1 MSVPP
6 LPRLVWSGQVDR
18 VTFASGTV
26 HTPRCLPVT
35 HDTSMVNSTILQLAV
50 QHSAVSGA
58 RHGESAAI
66 SGQSDKTPDT
76 SGSQFDCYC
85 KRPAI
90 RYHISSILHVEQSF
104 VDVSTGEST
113 WWATAKGDERNSTE
127 ERNVIVAQGR
137 ARSIP

>member
-1 MSVPP
+1 M
-6 LPRLVWSGQVDR
+6 
-18 VTFASGTV
+18 
-26 HTPRCLPVT
+26 T
-35 HDTSMVNSTILQLAV
+35 HDTAMVNPAILQLAG

-58 RHGESAAI
+58 RHGESAVI
-66 SGQSDKTPDT
+66 SGQSDNTPDI

-104 VDVSTGEST
+104 VDVSTSDFT
-113 WWATAKGDERNSTE
+113 WWATTKGDERNSTE
-127 ERNVIVAQGR
+127 ERSVIVAQGH